1 MTHELSRPLLDELLK
16 IDTPTIS
23 NAIETL
29 KLRPQHEGFTPAQIR
44 CQFPELGRRCGVAV
58 TAHVETIT
66 RSNEKREAEFIELF
80 RAVANTP
87 KPAIVVFQEI
97 GPGPEYSAHCGEVM
111 ATIFLRAG
119 AVGLVTDGTV
129 RDVAELRKLN
139 FQCFA
144 RGTVASHANFRI
156 VRVNIPVQ
164 ILGLPILPGD
174 VLHGDENGLA
184 SIPRTALSGL
194 VQAAESV
201 RARERRLLD
210 RVMKDDFQVDNLAGH
225 FFE

>member
-1 MTHELSRPLLDELLK
+1 MIHELTGALLDELLK
-16 IDTPTIS
+16 VDSPTIS

-29 KLRPQHEGFTPAQIR
+29 NLRTKHEGFTPLQIR
-44 CQFPELGRRCGVAV
+44 CQFPELGRLCGFAV
-58 TAHVETIT
+58 TAQVETIT
-66 RSNEKREAEFIELF
+66 QSYEKHEAEFIELF
-80 RAVANTP
+80 RAVANAP
-87 KPAIVVFQEI
+87 KPAAVVFQEI
-97 GPGPEYSAHCGEVM
+97 GPWPDYSAHCGEVM
-111 ATIFLRAG
+111 ATIFRRAG
-119 AVGLVTDGTV
+119 AVGLVTDGAV

-164 ILGLPILPGD
+164 IMGLPIRPGD
-174 VLHGDENGLA
+174 LLHGDENGLI
-184 SIPRTALSGL
+184 SIPKPALGGL
-194 VQAAESV
+194 LDAVESV

-210 RVMKDDFQVDNLAGH
+210 RVIQEDFKINDLAGR

>member
-1 MTHELSRPLLDELLK
+1 MTHELSSPLLDELLK

-23 NAIETL
+23 NAIEIL
-29 KLRPQHEGFTPAQIR
+29 KLRPQHEGFTPSQIR
-44 CQFPELGRRCGVAV
+44 CQFPELGRRCGIAV

-66 RSNEKREAEFIELF
+66 QSNEKREAEFVELF
-80 RAVANTP
+80 RAVAKTP

-97 GPGPEYSAHCGEVM
+97 GPRPEYCAHCGEVM
-111 ATIFLRAG
+111 ATIFQRAG

-129 RDVAELRKLN
+129 RDVADLRKLN

-164 ILGLPILPGD
+164 IMGLPILPGE
-174 VLHGDENGLA
+174 VLHGDENGLT
-184 SIPRTALSGL
+184 SIPKLALNDL
-194 VQAAESV
+194 LKAAESV

-210 RVMKDDFQVDNLAGH
+210 RVMKDDFKVNDLAGH

>member
-1 MTHELSRPLLDELLK
+1 MTVGLSGSLLNELLR
-16 IDTPTIS
+16 IDSPTIS

-29 KLRPQHEGFTPAQIR
+29 KLRPKHEGFTPNAIR
-44 CQFPELGRRCGVAV
+44 CQFPELGRLCGFAV
-58 TAHVETIT
+58 TAHVETMT
-66 RSNEKREAEFIELF
+66 QSNQKHEAEFIDLF
-80 RAVANTP
+80 RAVEAFP
-87 KPAIVVFQEI
+87 KPAVLVFQEI

-111 ATIFLRAG
+111 ATVFRRVGAAG
-119 AVGLVTDGTV
+119 MVTDGTV

-164 ILGLPILPGD
+164 IVGLPVQPGD
-174 VLHGDENGLA
+174 ILHGDENGLI
-184 SIPRTALSGL
+184 SIPKPALSGL
-194 VQAAESV
+194 LDAVESV

-210 RVMKDDFQVDNLAGH
+210 RVIREDFKADDLTGH